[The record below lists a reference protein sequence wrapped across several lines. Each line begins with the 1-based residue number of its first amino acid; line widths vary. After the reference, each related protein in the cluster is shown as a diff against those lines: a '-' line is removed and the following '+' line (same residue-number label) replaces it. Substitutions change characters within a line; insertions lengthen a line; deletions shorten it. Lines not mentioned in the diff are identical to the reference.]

1 MHIVSDKSPEEIQ
14 IEKFIVEPSSAKVKN
29 TKRFLQVSCL
39 ESQRKLQ
46 IKVKLHG
53 HQFQSDQIKV
63 KVVNEN
69 VLMVKAEDI
78 HKRFERKF
86 TLPLDSTVSK
96 IGFWLDNTEVNTQTL
111 YISVPID
118 DLGGS

>member
-1 MHIVSDKSPEEIQ
+1 M
-14 IEKFIVEPSSAKVKN
+14 
-29 TKRFLQVSCL
+29 
-39 ESQRKLQ
+39 
-46 IKVKLHG
+46 
-53 HQFQSDQIKV
+53 
-63 KVVNEN
+63 NEN